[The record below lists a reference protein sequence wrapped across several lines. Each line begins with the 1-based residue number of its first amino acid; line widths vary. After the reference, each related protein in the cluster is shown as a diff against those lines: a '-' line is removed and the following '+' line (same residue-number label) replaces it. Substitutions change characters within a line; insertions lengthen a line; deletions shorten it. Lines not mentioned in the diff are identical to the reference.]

1 MAYKS
6 LLCVVSDME
15 HCAPALEQSIAMA
28 LAENDAHLEVLC
40 VGVDLT
46 QVTSYYAGANAV
58 ILQETITRALEE
70 ADALK
75 TAVSERLN
83 GEAFAWSVSTAVAA
97 LADLGRHIAARARF
111 SDLVVLA
118 HPYGEDVGPEHEGI
132 IEATLFEGRAP
143 CMVVPNTGGSVT
155 APKRVVVGW
164 NESSEAMAAV
174 RAALPLLKQADMVN
188 ITVIDPPTHGPN
200 RSDPGGMLSQFLARH
215 GVHAEISVL
224 SKTLPRVSDVL
235 KRHLNDS
242 QADMLVMGAY
252 GHSRLREAIFGGAT
266 RDMMEECQVPLLL
279 AH

>member
-6 LLCVVSDME
+6 LLCVVSDLE
-15 HCAPALEQSIAMA
+15 HCSSALEQSIALA
-28 LAENDAHLEVLC
+28 LSDDAHLEVLC

-70 ADALK
+70 ADELK
-75 TAVSERLN
+75 SKVSSRLD
-83 GEAFAWSVSTAVAA
+83 GESCAWSVSTAVSA

-111 SDLVVLA
+111 ADLVILA
-118 HPYGEDVGPEHEGI
+118 HPYGEDIGPEHEAI
-132 IEATLFEGRAP
+132 VEATLFEGKAP
-143 CMVVPNTGGSVT
+143 AMVVPNAGKSLT

-164 NESSEAMAAV
+164 NESSEAMTAV
-174 RAALPLLKQADMVN
+174 RAALPLLKQADTVN
-188 ITVIDPPTHGPN
+188 ITVIDPPTHSPN
-200 RSDPGGMLSQFLARH
+200 RSDPGGLLSQFLARH
-215 GVHAEISVL
+215 GVQAEISVL
-224 SKTLPRVSDVL
+224 SKTLPKVSDVL

-242 QADMLVMGAY
+242 KADMLVMGAY

-266 RDMMEECQVPLLL
+266 RDMMEGCEVPLFL